1 MRMSQARVTISKLNV
16 LFSGHQALKNI
27 SVDIP
32 EKKITVIIG
41 PSGCGKTTLLKS
53 LNRLIDLT
61 EGAEISGQVKVDG
74 VDVYEEKTDVTDIRK
89 RMGLIAQTP
98 SPLPMS
104 IYDNIAYGPRI
115 HGGARD
121 GKALDQLVENCLQIV
136 ALWDE
141 VKGRLSEP
149 ASKLSVGQ
157 QQRLCMARAIAVKPE
172 ILLCDEP
179 TSALDPISAR
189 NVELLLKTLKNEYTI
204 IFVTHILS
212 QARRLAD
219 YVIFLYLGELI
230 EHGPAQ
236 KFFAEPTDP
245 RTKAYLDGFF
255 G

>member
-1 MRMSQARVTISKLNV
+1 MSQARVTVSKLNV

-27 SVDIP
+27 SVNIP

-41 PSGCGKTTLLKS
+41 PSGCGKTTFLKS

-61 EGAEISGQVKVDG
+61 EGAGISGQVKVDG
-74 VDVYEEKTDVTDIRK
+74 IDVYEEKTDVTDIRK

-245 RTKAYLDGFF
+245 RTKAYLEGFF